1 MSERYV
7 FQRDEGVEGQET
19 LLQFLQNFDVIEEK
33 YNVVKNAN
41 GVSSDKRLSP
51 RERGLISEY
60 ESSFQFGLL
69 NKTSYSSIRKNL
81 EIVYGEPDLM
91 QNDIEVYH
99 RTEDAFI
106 HRFLGIP
113 QLDKMFD
120 EDYFNFEWDMHV
132 GQNFNEHRSNYYR
145 DHFIHQ
151 IRNMHMML
159 VLLDKF
165 GLYKATRDVLKNK
178 DTGKIQ
184 QYTAAMLTAFKA
196 DRCSPFA
203 ALVDKL
209 FGEKGTLSN
218 AYENDKD
225 NDNDKERYLKDYFY
239 NYVIKAS
246 SMLCA
251 LFHDMGYPICHFLE
265 VRHRL
270 SDYNPTMYMITHNAV
285 DSFDQIA
292 SLLTPSLLFTLV
304 PLPDIK
310 KSLDKDKDG
319 KFDHGAY
326 SAIAFLLQ
334 FYNNGT
340 IFSLSPEK
348 RCAVEMAALAI
359 YNHTAKYY
367 VVKPKDAAYYS
378 LFFQQNPIAFL
389 LRACDDMQEWDRRYF
404 EVSDRSNLMFCDK
417 CLSPLIR
424 KEKDKKS
431 NSYKCRCKDSPTI
444 TRPNIFMRRSL
455 YLVTT
460 SDTVSAEINQ
470 EDKTLDVEIYYDRY
484 RLLMMSNINET
495 YAKYRYK
502 ELTGLQNLL
511 ANQIYD
517 AKEFNRI
524 RLKYFMSANPILIKL
539 KIFEEYLEK
548 VLKDKNYLFANQNW
562 SIANTLYCLG
572 KNSNIVPLHT
582 SLFFAHL
589 QFYRDLLLL
598 CKKCKTQLNEKEHQI
613 KNFLSSNSSLY
624 PSQCKEILEV
634 LIKDCL
640 LQYSKEGH
648 WEDDALNPYTDKKTE
663 DKLYSCI
670 RKYIDPENPLNNLE
684 NNYIGFFSD
693 AWLFKEMNAEIHEA
707 WKASKKLP

>member
-582 SLFFAHL
+582 RLFFAHL

>member
-218 AYENDKD
+218 AY
-225 NDNDKERYLKDYFY
+225 
-239 NYVIKAS
+239 
-246 SMLCA
+246 
-251 LFHDMGYPICHFLE
+251 
-265 VRHRL
+265 
-270 SDYNPTMYMITHNAV
+270 
-285 DSFDQIA
+285 
-292 SLLTPSLLFTLV
+292 
-304 PLPDIK
+304 
-310 KSLDKDKDG
+310 
-319 KFDHGAY
+319 
-326 SAIAFLLQ
+326 
-334 FYNNGT
+334 
-340 IFSLSPEK
+340 
-348 RCAVEMAALAI
+348 
-359 YNHTAKYY
+359 
-367 VVKPKDAAYYS
+367 
-378 LFFQQNPIAFL
+378 
-389 LRACDDMQEWDRRYF
+389 
-404 EVSDRSNLMFCDK
+404 
-417 CLSPLIR
+417 
-424 KEKDKKS
+424 
-431 NSYKCRCKDSPTI
+431 
-444 TRPNIFMRRSL
+444 
-455 YLVTT
+455 
-460 SDTVSAEINQ
+460 
-470 EDKTLDVEIYYDRY
+470 
-484 RLLMMSNINET
+484 
-495 YAKYRYK
+495 
-502 ELTGLQNLL
+502 
-511 ANQIYD
+511 
-517 AKEFNRI
+517 
-524 RLKYFMSANPILIKL
+524 
-539 KIFEEYLEK
+539 
-548 VLKDKNYLFANQNW
+548 
-562 SIANTLYCLG
+562 
-572 KNSNIVPLHT
+572 
-582 SLFFAHL
+582 
-589 QFYRDLLLL
+589 
-598 CKKCKTQLNEKEHQI
+598 
-613 KNFLSSNSSLY
+613 
-624 PSQCKEILEV
+624 
-634 LIKDCL
+634 
-640 LQYSKEGH
+640 
-648 WEDDALNPYTDKKTE
+648 
-663 DKLYSCI
+663 
-670 RKYIDPENPLNNLE
+670 
-684 NNYIGFFSD
+684 
-693 AWLFKEMNAEIHEA
+693 
-707 WKASKKLP
+707 

>member
-1 MSERYV
+1 
-7 FQRDEGVEGQET
+7 
-19 LLQFLQNFDVIEEK
+19 
-33 YNVVKNAN
+33 
-41 GVSSDKRLSP
+41 
-51 RERGLISEY
+51 
-60 ESSFQFGLL
+60 
-69 NKTSYSSIRKNL
+69 
-81 EIVYGEPDLM
+81 
-91 QNDIEVYH
+91 
-99 RTEDAFI
+99 
-106 HRFLGIP
+106 
-113 QLDKMFD
+113 
-120 EDYFNFEWDMHV
+120 
-132 GQNFNEHRSNYYR
+132 
-145 DHFIHQ
+145 
-151 IRNMHMML
+151 
-159 VLLDKF
+159 
-165 GLYKATRDVLKNK
+165 
-178 DTGKIQ
+178 
-184 QYTAAMLTAFKA
+184 
-196 DRCSPFA
+196 
-203 ALVDKL
+203 
-209 FGEKGTLSN
+209 
-218 AYENDKD
+218 
-225 NDNDKERYLKDYFY
+225 
-239 NYVIKAS
+239 
-246 SMLCA
+246 
-251 LFHDMGYPICHFLE
+251 
-265 VRHRL
+265 
-270 SDYNPTMYMITHNAV
+270 
-285 DSFDQIA
+285 
-292 SLLTPSLLFTLV
+292 
-304 PLPDIK
+304 
-310 KSLDKDKDG
+310 
-319 KFDHGAY
+319 
-326 SAIAFLLQ
+326 
-334 FYNNGT
+334 
-340 IFSLSPEK
+340 
-348 RCAVEMAALAI
+348 
-359 YNHTAKYY
+359 
-367 VVKPKDAAYYS
+367 
-378 LFFQQNPIAFL
+378 
-389 LRACDDMQEWDRRYF
+389 
-404 EVSDRSNLMFCDK
+404 
-417 CLSPLIR
+417 
-424 KEKDKKS
+424 
-431 NSYKCRCKDSPTI
+431 
-444 TRPNIFMRRSL
+444 MRRSL